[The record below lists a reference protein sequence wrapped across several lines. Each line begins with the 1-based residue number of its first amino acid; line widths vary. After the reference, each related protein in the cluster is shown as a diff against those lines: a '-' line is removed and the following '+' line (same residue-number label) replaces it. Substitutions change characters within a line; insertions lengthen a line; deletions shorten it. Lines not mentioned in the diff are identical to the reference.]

1 MTHSFPTRRSSDL
14 LVAVV
19 VLVAHSA
26 VEHVGHGLEAA
37 VRMAGETGDVVL
49 GLVGAEL
56 VEQQERIEL
65 RPRRAADDAGELDPG
80 AVRRGGAADLA
91 DDAGVRGGLHGG
103 APVTDAGHVMG
114 PMMRADKHH
123 CWNARY
129 RSRGTSP
136 GPRDRPRRRSGLR
149 PRRLFA
155 RTRALPRNAPGE
167 HMAWGRGLPNTTI
180 GRRMCEE
187 RV

>member
-1 MTHSFPTRRSSDL
+1 MRISDWRSDVCSSDL
-14 LVAVV
+14 NPLHAAGDQQALVAVV

-65 RPRRAADDAGELDPG
+65 RQRLAADDAGELDPG

-91 DDAGVRGGLHGG
+91 DDAGGGGGLHGG
-103 APVTDAGHVMG
+103 APVTDDGLVMG
-114 PMMRADKHH
+114 PMMRADQHP
-123 CWNARY
+123 CWTAD
-129 RSRGTSP
+129 GTS
-136 GPRDRPRRRSGLR
+136 GG
-149 PRRLFA
+149 
-155 RTRALPRNAPGE
+155 
-167 HMAWGRGLPNTTI
+167 W
-180 GRRMCEE
+180 
-187 RV
+187 